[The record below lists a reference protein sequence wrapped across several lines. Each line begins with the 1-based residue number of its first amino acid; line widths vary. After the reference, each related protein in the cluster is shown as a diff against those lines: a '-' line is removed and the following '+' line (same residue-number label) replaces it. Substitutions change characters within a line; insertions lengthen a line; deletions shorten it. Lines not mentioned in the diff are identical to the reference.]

1 MTMHPR
7 TSIDVFQRRALR
19 RGLTLMELVV
29 VLVILIALAGVV
41 LPMLPSFLTKTHDSV
56 TTTNISEVS
65 KTIQEFFNAN
75 LAYPD
80 QFDSLIDSAGN
91 MYAGLIFNS
100 NNPVSQN
107 TFTPVG
113 TVATT
118 GSNGQGLYTGTL
130 SAGQAQSLYYGGFRN
145 LMVMSPSTASP
156 PAFGATFPNPGGAG
170 PYVGLPGQT
179 GAMTP
184 IPTPSS
190 GGGGPTVLF
199 ADNNY
204 ISQKLNV
211 FPPASDPNCNYV
223 VVGLGPYCTLVG
235 ARVLGLTDAPLAFGE
250 HSYEQPLVAY
260 ARYLCVFRVY
270 QDGSRCEFVGAAHDD
285 ATGLGTFNMHAQEYY
300 QTTN

>member
-1 MTMHPR
+1 
-7 TSIDVFQRRALR
+7 
-19 RGLTLMELVV
+19 MELVV
-29 VLVILIALAGVV
+29 VMVILIALAGLA
-41 LPMLPSFLTKTHDSV
+41 LPLLPSLLTKTHDSV
-56 TTTNISEVS
+56 TTTNISEVG
-65 KTIQEFFNAN
+65 KTIEGYFNAN

-80 QFDSLIDSAGN
+80 QFDSLVDASGN

-100 NNPVSQN
+100 SNPVSQN

-113 TVATT
+113 SVATT
-118 GSNGQGLYTGTL
+118 GPSGQGLYTGAL
-130 SAGQAQSLYYGGFRN
+130 SAGQAQSLYLGGFRN
-145 LMVMSPSTASP
+145 LMVMNTSTTSP
-156 PAFGATFPNPGGAG
+156 PPFSATFPNPSGSG

-190 GGGGPTVLF
+190 GSGGPTVLF

-204 ISQKLNV
+204 VFQKLNL
-211 FPPASDPNCNYV
+211 PPTLDGNNNPCNYV
-223 VVGLGPYCTLVG
+223 VFGLGPYCTLIG
-235 ARVLGLTDAPLAFGE
+235 ARVMGLTDAPLAFGE
-250 HSYEQPLVAY
+250 HNYEQPQVAY

-270 QDGSRCEFVGAAHDD
+270 QDGTRCEFVGAAHDD

>member
-1 MTMHPR
+1 MNLMLA
-7 TSIDVFQRRALR
+7 RRSAAAVR

-29 VLVILIALAGVV
+29 VMVILIALAGLV
-41 LPMLPSFLTKTHDSV
+41 LPLLPSLLTKAHDSV
-56 TTTNISEVS
+56 TTTNISEVG
-65 KTIQEFFNAN
+65 KTIEGFFNAN

-80 QFDSLIDSAGN
+80 QFDSLVDASGA
-91 MYAGLIFNS
+91 MYTGLIFNS
-100 NNPVSQN
+100 LNPVSQN
-107 TFTPVG
+107 TFTVVG
-113 TVATT
+113 NVATT
-118 GSNGQGLYTGTL
+118 TTSSGQPLYTGAL
-130 SAGQAQSLYYGGFRN
+130 SAGQAQSLYLGGFRN
-145 LMVMSPSTASP
+145 LMVMSTSTTSP

-170 PYVGLPGQT
+170 PYVGMPGTT

-184 IPTPSS
+184 IPTPAS
-190 GGGGPTVLF
+190 GSGGPTVLF

-235 ARVLGLTDAPLAFGE
+235 ARTLGLTDAPLAFGE
-250 HSYEQPLVAY
+250 HNYEQPLVAY

-270 QDGSRCEFVGAAHDD
+270 SDGSRCEFVGAAHDD

-300 QTTN
+300 ETTN